1 MAKSYSV
8 NFDIRGSIDGSLLN
22 SIKKAQKDLEALGK
36 LNGKALANAQKYSA
50 ATKKLAD
57 IEHYKDLTRA
67 VQAAAKAR
75 ANELVTANRQ
85 LAAQKKA
92 NQQLADMKKSYQ
104 ELQRVQA
111 RLKQNAQVQRNG
123 LDLVRADLK
132 NAKASG
138 DVAAIRA
145 AQQALS
151 QQQQA
156 AARAALEVRNLNAAL
171 KQGRE
176 ELKAQQNHVKEID
189 NNFAQSSQRAQQL
202 QQQLQTQHAQLNQ
215 LRATAPQNLGQA
227 ETHLRQEIQATTAAL
242 QQEIAAIERRNKVF
256 NDFSQRQQDVANAY
270 SNFQNAVDTAQ
281 TIMNPF
287 KDAADNAKTFEYAL
301 SQVKALTSMQNI
313 RDGNIKQVEKDMAAL
328 TAQAERLGATTE
340 FTATEVAEAMKYYGY
355 AGWNAAQIQAVMD
368 QTVDFSSVTGKH
380 NIARAADIFSDDLT
394 ILGIKAGDK
403 IQLAGGKMVDA
414 VTHTFDNYSYAITKA
429 NMDEEAL
436 HTSLTYNAPAMLLA
450 GLTQGEVFAANMI
463 AANAGLKGST
473 SGTAFRTGW
482 IRMLAP
488 PKKGAKA
495 LEELGM
501 TATESQK
508 QMAAAS
514 EAFAELGV
522 TETSTA
528 RDRLMALKT
537 AWDANEMLGEE
548 GRSKN
553 AAMLDAIIGKNAFS
567 TWANL
572 FKGNNLEQMFEWAD
586 YMDSGKTAG
595 WTADTAKVMRDN
607 TQTSIELLKSSID
620 ALQKAAGD
628 ALLPALRG
636 AAEVFAPLITSAAE
650 FVAQNPRIV
659 QACAAIATAF
669 STAIVAVAGFSL
681 AMAGVRFAQA
691 GLATAS
697 LLFGNLSASILTAA
711 RAAMAFVVTPV
722 GAVVAALALAALY
735 AYQNWDR
742 VAPAIDRVADIFNQI
757 LPAVDNAKNALSTF
771 ADAFNLDGLSNAVST
786 LASGIGGTLVGAII
800 TAAGAIAT
808 ALTTVIN
815 FALNLHT
822 LVTDVA
828 TSIVGIFKAIS
839 EGDLTGIA
847 AAVHY
852 ATDIIS
858 KDLDN
863 ISSDFVN
870 NISDGLK
877 ATNAA
882 LETYMHP
889 TKTVSGTVQAGL
901 NAMPSSFDTTA
912 AQGNIDAL
920 GVAAQAAATGM
931 QGLEMVGPNMTQAG
945 DAAQSSTQNF
955 TTAGENAVN
964 AGTQFQ
970 MAGEAAANSVGGLQ
984 AMVDGASAVAGALSA
999 KAGEIAA
1006 IQINVPQVN
1015 YVPMNIGV
1023 PAGVAHNA
1031 AGGFYKKGA
1040 FLTTFAEESPEVAI
1054 PINNSARSVNL
1065 WQQAGSALGMFDDAA
1080 QPISI
1085 NISVNISGNADAA
1098 TVQRGV
1104 EQSLP
1109 RVRSF
1114 AQELAEYRHNQA
1126 RRSFL

>member
-1 MAKSYSV
+1 MAKSYKVSFDVLGSV
-8 NFDIRGSIDGSLLN
+8 DKSLLD
-22 SIKKAQKDLEALGK
+22 SIKAAQKNLEALGK
-36 LNGKALANAQKYSA
+36 LNGKALANAQRLSA
-50 ATKKLAD
+50 AQAKLNNLQN
-57 IEHYKDLTRA
+57 YKDLTRA

-92 NQQLADMKKSYQ
+92 NQQLQDMKKSYQ

-123 LDLVRADLK
+123 LDLARADLK

-176 ELKAQQNHVKEID
+176 ELKAQQNHVKEIG

-215 LRATAPQNLGQA
+215 LRAAAPQNLGQA

-256 NDFSQRQQDVANAY
+256 NDFSQRQQDLSNAY

-313 RDGNIKQVEKDMAAL
+313 RGGNIKQVEKDMAAL
-328 TAQAERLGATTE
+328 SAQAERLGATTE

-450 GLTQGEVFAANMI
+450 GLSQGEVFAANMI

-522 TETSTA
+522 TATSTA

-572 FKGNNLEQMFEWAD
+572 FKDNNLAQMFEWAD

-636 AAEVFAPLITSAAE
+636 AADTFAPLITSAAE
-650 FVAQNPRIV
+650 FVAQHPRIV

-711 RAAMAFVVTPV
+711 RAAMAFALTPV

-742 VAPAIDRVADIFNQI
+742 VAPAIDRVTETFNRI
-757 LPAVDNAKNALSTF
+757 LPAVDTVKNALATLGE
-771 ADAFNLDGLSNAVST
+771 AFHIDGLTAGVGG
-786 LASGIGGTLVGAII
+786 LVDMIGGTLVGAII
-800 TAAGAIAT
+800 TAAGAIGTVLSMVANFFADLSNLASDLAANIINIFSAVKSGDLSGIGDALKN
-808 ALTTVIN
+808 ALTGLGDDFMNLGSNLANN
-815 FALNLHT
+815 F
-822 LVTDVA
+822 V
-828 TSIVGIFKAIS
+828 
-839 EGDLTGIA
+839 EGVKSTA
-847 AAVHY
+847 AAVD
-852 ATDIIS
+852 T
-858 KDLDN
+858 
-863 ISSDFVN
+863 FVHPE
-870 NISDGLK
+870 
-877 ATNAA
+877 AQA
-882 LETYMHP
+882 L
-889 TKTVSGTVQAGL
+889 
-901 NAMPSSFDTTA
+901 DTTA
-912 AQGNIDAL
+912 AQGNVDAL
-920 GVAAQAAATGM
+920 GLAAQAAATGM
-931 QGLEMVGPNMTQAG
+931 QGLELVGMNMTQAG

-970 MAGEAAANSVGGLQ
+970 MAGEAAANSVGGLM

-999 KAGEIAA
+999 KAAEIGA
-1006 IQINVPQVN
+1006 IHIPQPQLQV
-1015 YVPMNIGV
+1015 VTLTQT
-1023 PAGVAHNA
+1023 VANHNA
-1031 AGGFYKKGA
+1031 AGGIYPKGE
-1040 FLTTFAEESPEVAI
+1040 FLTTFAENSAEAAI
-1054 PINNSARSVNL
+1054 PLDKSARAISL

-1114 AQELAEYRHNQA
+1114 AQELAAYRHEQR